1 MGVFDKFSGIGV
13 ASGFKLQAK
22 APIDPRQVVD
32 TIDDRDALITENGA
46 YEGMQVYVKADKKT
60 YLLKDLAAGTW
71 EELGSGGGASEL
83 LTIEI
88 SVSITETTAD
98 VLKTYLNNNPD
109 VLAKLEVASSFILK
123 EKRQNIP
130 VPETYVFEQNFKDT
144 SFAAQHYFICVHAY
158 GKDTTRSTILWFSVV
173 SGAVKDITIRY
184 HELRSGIP
192 DYNQNNS
199 TAADYIR
206 NRPFYTETEEKTV
219 QIASGTYTGAAEEG
233 IALATTNFPVTAL
246 LIAGSLATIKTS
258 QGLEETKVVKSIDN
272 VGLAYMGNASLLNN
286 TFPNTGETY
295 LFYTAD
301 EGGQLFGMFGQTTPF
316 TDMKIEVSQVQ
327 IKETIV
333 KMPSKYLP
341 DEAATKSDVA
351 VAIEEAIEEAITT
364 TLNTDV

>member
-98 VLKTYLNNNPD
+98 VLKNYLNNNAD
-109 VLAKLEVASSFILK
+109 VLAELEVASSFILK
-123 EKRQNIP
+123 VKQQNIA
-130 VPETYVFEQNFKDT
+130 VPYTYVFEQNFKDIGT
-144 SFAAQHYFICVHAY
+144 AAQHYFICVHAY
-158 GKDTTRSTILWFSVV
+158 GKDTTRSVILWFSVV
-173 SGAVKDITIRY
+173 SGKVKDITMRY

-192 DYNQNNS
+192 NYNQNDS
-199 TAADYIR
+199 TAADYIK

-219 QIASGTYTGAAEEG
+219 QIVSGTYTGVTEEG
-233 IALATTNFPVTAL
+233 TALYSTDFPVTAL
-246 LIAGSLATIKTS
+246 LIADSHATIKTS
-258 QGLEETKVVKSIDN
+258 QGVEETKVVKSLGNTGVI
-272 VGLAYMGNASLLNN
+272 YIGNASLLNN
-286 TFPNTGETY
+286 EFPNTGETY
-295 LFYTAD
+295 LFYTAA
-301 EGGQLFGMFGQTTPF
+301 EVGQLSGLFAQTTPF

-351 VAIEEAIEEAITT
+351 VAIEEAITT

>member
-32 TIDDRDALITENGA
+32 AIDDRDALITENGA

-88 SVSITETTAD
+88 SVSITETAAD

-109 VLAKLEVASSFILK
+109 VLAELEAASSFILK
-123 EKRQNIP
+123 EKRQDIA
-130 VPETYVFEQNFKDT
+130 VPETYVFEQNFKDIGT
-144 SFAAQHYFICVHAY
+144 AAQHYFICVHAY

-173 SGAVKDITIRY
+173 SGLVKDITIRY

-192 DYNQNNS
+192 DYNQNDS
-199 TAADYIR
+199 TAADYIK
-206 NRPFYTETEEKTV
+206 NRPFYAETGEKIV
-219 QIASGTYTGAAEEG
+219 QIVSGTYTGGEEG
-233 IALATTNFPVTAL
+233 EMGYIQFPAL
-246 LIAGSLATIKTS
+246 LIADSTATIKTS
-258 QGLEETKVVKSIDN
+258 QGLEETEVVKGIQTGN
-272 VGLAYMGNASLLNN
+272 GLIPYIGNISLMQPGA
-286 TFPNTGETY
+286 PNTGETY
-295 LFYTAD
+295 FFYTG
-301 EGGQLFGMFGQTTPF
+301 ESNGQLVGMFIQTTHF

-327 IKETIV
+327 ITETIV

-341 DEAATKSDVA
+341 DETATKSDIA
-351 VAIEEAIEEAITT
+351 VAIEEAITT

>member
-46 YEGMQVYVKADKKT
+46 YEGMQVYVKSDKKT

-71 EELGSGGGASEL
+71 EELGSGGGESEL

-88 SVSITETTAD
+88 SVSITESTTD

-130 VPETYVFEQNFKDT
+130 APETYVFEQNFKDT

-192 DYNQNNS
+192 DYNQNDS
-199 TAADYIR
+199 TAADYIK
-206 NRPFYTETEEKTV
+206 NRPFYVETGEKMV
-219 QIASGTYTGAAEEG
+219 QIVSGTYTGEAGEMDNS
-233 IALATTNFPVTAL
+233 IMFLVPAL
-246 LIAGSLATIKTS
+246 LVADKPATIKTS
-258 QGLEETKVVKSIDN
+258 QGLEDTKVVKSFQGGDTLIP
-272 VGLAYMGNASLLNN
+272 YIGNLSLLGEGL
-286 TFPNTGETY
+286 PNTGETY
-295 LFYTAD
+295 VFYTGSD
-301 EGGQLFGMFGQTTPF
+301 NGNLIGMFGQTTPF

-327 IKETIV
+327 ITETIV
-333 KMPSKYLP
+333 KMPFKYLP

-351 VAIEEAIEEAITT
+351 VAIEEAITT

>member
-71 EELGSGGGASEL
+71 EELGSGGVASEL

-88 SVSITETTAD
+88 SVSITELTAD

-109 VLAKLEVASSFILK
+109 VLAELEAASSFILK
-123 EKRQNIP
+123 EKRQDIA
-130 VPETYVFEQNFKDT
+130 VPETYVFEQNFKDIGT
-144 SFAAQHYFICVHAY
+144 AAQHYFICVHAY

-173 SGAVKDITIRY
+173 SGLVKDITIRY

-192 DYNQNNS
+192 DYNQNDS
-199 TAADYIR
+199 TAADYIK
-206 NRPFYTETEEKTV
+206 NRPFYTGTEEKTV
-219 QIASGTYTGAAEEG
+219 QIVSGTYTGQAEEG
-233 IALATTNFPVTAL
+233 IALAITNLPVTTL
-246 LIAGSLATIKTS
+246 LIADSTATIKTS
-258 QGLEETKVVKSIDN
+258 QGLDETKVVKSLGDT
-272 VGLAYMGNASLLNN
+272 GLIYIGNASLLDNA
-286 TFPNTGETY
+286 FPDTGETY

-301 EGGQLFGMFGQTTPF
+301 SDGQLIGMFGQTTPF

-351 VAIEEAIEEAITT
+351 VAIEEAITK